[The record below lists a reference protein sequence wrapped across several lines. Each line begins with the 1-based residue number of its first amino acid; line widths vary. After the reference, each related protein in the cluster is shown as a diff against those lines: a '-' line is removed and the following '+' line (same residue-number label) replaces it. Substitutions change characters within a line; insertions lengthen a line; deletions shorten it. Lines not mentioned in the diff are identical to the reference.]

1 MTAQTFGQS
10 PSLTYL
16 GIEDPMVAFGV
27 DEALAMRLL
36 ALRQADARPDPK
48 TGVSV
53 APESAYEDAA

>member
-1 MTAQTFGQS
+1 MM
-10 PSLTYL
+10 
-16 GIEDPMVAFGV
+16 GIPDPVVALAV

-36 ALRQADARPDPK
+36 SLERQAGPDPE